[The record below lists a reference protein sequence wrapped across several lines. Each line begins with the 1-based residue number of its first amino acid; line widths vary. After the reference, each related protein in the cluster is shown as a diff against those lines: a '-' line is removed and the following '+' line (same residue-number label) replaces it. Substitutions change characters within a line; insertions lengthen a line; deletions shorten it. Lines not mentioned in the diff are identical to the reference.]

1 MRTYPPEVDAMNS
14 ICPHGVYIRLS
25 DFSHELYDREVLVN
39 AIASLV
45 ENSFV
50 HINTDKN
57 AEMYLF
63 LYSHTKKRPIQ
74 LTHPFNKIFEEPLK
88 KRKKNERIKS
98 TTQSTKR

>member
-1 MRTYPPEVDAMNS
+1 MRIYSPEVDAMNS

-45 ENSFV
+45 ENAFT
-50 HINTDKN
+50 HIHTDKN

-63 LYSHTKKRPIQ
+63 LYSHTQKVPVK
-74 LTHPFNKIFEEPLK
+74 LTHPFDKIFEEPLK

-98 TTQSTKR
+98 TTQSIKR